1 MSKHALQDNSSGGR
15 QARIHVYKPKT
26 AAVDMNGET
35 VIILG
40 KVSILSV
47 ANVCAVNNL
56 AMRISIGIL
65 TAASAN
71 AMTTKFVK
79 VKRMATN

>member
-1 MSKHALQDNSSGGR
+1 M
-15 QARIHVYKPKT
+15 
-26 AAVDMNGET
+26 
-35 VIILG
+35 IILG